1 MSDSAWWLCGE
12 VGDGAGRAVEPV
24 VEVDAGGE
32 REQSLGDACAQVSQR
47 AGAVAFEAE
56 EVFAGPEDRLDSL
69 ADRGQARA
77 AVGFVLAGGSK
88 HGGAE
93 LVDGVG
99 EVAPGVA
106 LVGDHGLAAA

>member
-69 ADRGQARA
+69 ADWGQARA

-88 HGGAE
+88 PRSTVSRRRVCPA
-93 LVDGVG
+93 L
-99 EVAPGVA
+99 EVK
-106 LVGDHGLAAA
+106 